1 MKYFNTVAAILLCFA
16 ALGTP
21 AQDLGEVAFRQAL
34 LDLET
39 DLRLMC
45 VAAHPDD
52 EDGATLAYYR
62 MLHGVETHAVIAT
75 RGEGGQNELGPE
87 LYNELGVIRTRE
99 MMAAAEIEGAELH
112 FLNLPEFGYSKSK
125 EEAFEVWGKEVA
137 MERLVRVIRETRP
150 HVIITNHGRMKD
162 HGHHQAIGAVVQEAF
177 DIAADPERFPAHAKA
192 GLAPWQPLRLY
203 IRDFRG
209 GEGAVPNDIATLEPI
224 RGKTIAEIAASALE
238 VHESQGMRFFIDL
251 LLSTQPKTYY
261 HPVKTKRGKLGG
273 PTASGRGPLF
283 RGMPWEE
290 SAERPVL
297 DSRRVSREAA
307 KAVLL
312 PWLAE
317 HVSYRT
323 GSHDEKLRW
332 AAANRA
338 AVLAAELRLRVDT
351 SDDVV
356 TPGQEIKIT
365 AKIQDFGSRDAIE
378 AELSLEEV
386 HGLGE
391 LGNHKIHAPMHKTGS
406 AEGDFAITIPQ
417 RPVQTL
423 PLAPRLFSADFLVPQ
438 IAVDVQINCG
448 DAVLYLTAPVYLD
461 VAPPVSIACPD
472 APYLIRTTTGQ
483 ARTVRLLL
491 TNNSAEPLAE
501 YLALTVP
508 NGWTSK
514 PERLPISFAKEG
526 EQRFVSFVVTAPQNL
541 KPGDYPVYAQIVGAK
556 QQQEILLR
564 VVDVAVPESARVGVI
579 QSYDDT
585 FIKTL
590 KKLGVA
596 HETLAISDYIPER
609 LDTFTAI
616 IVDIRAYQYRPDLV
630 ANNSVLLD
638 YVARGGTLLV
648 MYQKTFDWQE
658 DFAPYPITLSRNR
671 VTREDAPVSVLVP
684 EHPLFTTPNLIA
696 ERDWLGWIQE
706 RGLYFPSQ
714 WNDAYT
720 PLVMTQDPGEEIP
733 AGSYLVASHGEG
745 YYVYSALGWY
755 RQLRELHP
763 GSLRCFANML
773 ALRGKGKRSD

>member
-1 MKYFNTVAAILLCFA
+1 
-16 ALGTP
+16 
-21 AQDLGEVAFRQAL
+21 
-34 LDLET
+34 
-39 DLRLMC
+39 
-45 VAAHPDD
+45 
-52 EDGATLAYYR
+52 
-62 MLHGVETHAVIAT
+62 
-75 RGEGGQNELGPE
+75 
-87 LYNELGVIRTRE
+87 
-99 MMAAAEIEGAELH
+99 
-112 FLNLPEFGYSKSK
+112 
-125 EEAFEVWGKEVA
+125 
-137 MERLVRVIRETRP
+137 
-150 HVIITNHGRMKD
+150 
-162 HGHHQAIGAVVQEAF
+162 
-177 DIAADPERFPAHAKA
+177 
-192 GLAPWQPLRLY
+192 
-203 IRDFRG
+203 
-209 GEGAVPNDIATLEPI
+209 
-224 RGKTIAEIAASALE
+224 
-238 VHESQGMRFFIDL
+238 
-251 LLSTQPKTYY
+251 
-261 HPVKTKRGKLGG
+261 
-273 PTASGRGPLF
+273 
-283 RGMPWEE
+283 
-290 SAERPVL
+290 
-297 DSRRVSREAA
+297 
-307 KAVLL
+307 
-312 PWLAE
+312 
-317 HVSYRT
+317 
-323 GSHDEKLRW
+323 
-332 AAANRA
+332 
-338 AVLAAELRLRVDT
+338 
-351 SDDVV
+351 
-356 TPGQEIKIT
+356 
-365 AKIQDFGSRDAIE
+365 
-378 AELSLEEV
+378 EV

-590 KKLGVA
+590 KKVGVA